1 MNKNSND
8 YLVEYNELLS
18 QAAFEQN
25 GKFSFL
31 ASPTLNKQ
39 ETITFLY
46 KDIINQLKKSPK
58 KNLKHESI
66 HQFPLEAQ
74 QKPQTV

>member
-46 KDIINQLKKSPK
+46 KDIINQAKRAQGKSK
-58 KNLKHESI
+58 
-66 HQFPLEAQ
+66 
-74 QKPQTV
+74 T

>member
-39 ETITFLY
+39 ETITFLI
-46 KDIINQLKKSPK
+46 KI
-58 KNLKHESI
+58 
-66 HQFPLEAQ
+66 
-74 QKPQTV
+74 